1 MENVQDLGLGL
12 VCALHKRICT
22 HGSHFTLCEYFTFH
36 ISHSTYTKVSGQLAD
51 AQLADC
57 QLTN

>member
-22 HGSHFTLCEYFTFH
+22 YMVHILHSEYFAFH

-51 AQLADC
+51 AQLADY